1 MYEGSCLCKSVRW
14 QFDGVIESVT
24 ACNCSA
30 CGRYGVLWAY
40 GYEGEEIQVFGPTHF
55 YARGRKN
62 LEFHFC
68 PTCACVVSW
77 RGTALDEKGRR
88 RIAVNIRLSN
98 DPQPMM
104 SLPIDHFDGFDTFE
118 DLPRDHR
125 CVKDM
130 WF

>member
-1 MYEGSCLCKSVRW
+1 MYKGSCLCQSVQW

-24 ACNCSA
+24 ACNCTA
-30 CGRYGVLWAY
+30 CRRYGVLWAY
-40 GYEGEEIQVFGPTHF
+40 GHENEEIKIQGTTNFF
-55 YARGRKN
+55 SRGRKN

-68 PTCACVVSW
+68 PTCGCIISW
-77 RGTALDEKGRR
+77 RGTKLNEKGQR
-88 RIAVNIRLSN
+88 RIAVNARLIN
-98 DPQPMM
+98 DPEQIAL
-104 SLPIDHFDGFDTFE
+104 LPIDHFDGFDKFD